1 MAGLTSEIE
10 VLRKEMEKS
19 QKELSLLHMELG
31 EVSAK
36 WHDAINYA
44 PCQNQYEKLCEVVSQ
59 KDEVDSKISALQNAM
74 DKMSSGGEQMARTKS
89 SMKDLDNRFET
100 LIAMLG
106 AVTVELDASG
116 RLPTRLS
123 KCLEPMR
130 EHEKKVQD
138 CEKHIAKAGVD
149 SRIIGPLYNKKL
161 EKLKKSLDSVFYQ
174 VGHRLYKSGN
184 FRDLPGEHAKDI
196 LSQMEQIRFLKCNY
210 KNTLLDQKSIVDG
223 AQDSLMNM
231 GAYGEESRKL
241 KALQSQEKQIMQ
253 ILEQRFTDYG
263 EVLADGMQF
272 WLDKDAPEELMQCC
286 SNIIEKEN
294 SMERQAL
301 IMEHLLM
308 EHDIEIH
315 NMQLSQL
322 AEQMNHLNSQLL
334 VIENQKKEL
343 QQKIDAQLKAISELK
358 MKQNKLVQDNQR
370 KTENMEKLC

>member
-10 VLRKEMEKS
+10 VLRKEIEKS
-19 QKELSLLHMELG
+19 QNDLSVLHMELG
-31 EVSAK
+31 EVAAK
-36 WHDAINYA
+36 WHDAINYS

-59 KDEVDSKISALQNAM
+59 KDEIDSKINALQTAM

-89 SMKDLDNRFET
+89 SMRDLDEKFET
-100 LIAMLG
+100 LISMLG
-106 AVTVELDASG
+106 AVAVEIEASG
-116 RLPTRLS
+116 RLPARLS

-130 EHEKKVQD
+130 EYERKVQD
-138 CEKHIAKAGVD
+138 CEDHIAKAGSE

-161 EKLKKSLDSVFYQ
+161 ERLKKSLDSVFYQ
-174 VGHRLYKSGN
+174 VGHKLYKSGN
-184 FRDLPGEHAKDI
+184 FRDLPGDHAKDI
-196 LSQMEQIRFLKCNY
+196 LSQMEQIRFLKRNY

-253 ILEQRFTDYG
+253 VLEQRFTDYG
-263 EVLADGMQF
+263 EVLSDGMQF

-286 SNIIEKEN
+286 SRIIEKEN

-301 IMEHLLM
+301 IMQHLLM
-308 EHDIEIH
+308 ERDIEIH

-322 AEQMNHLNSQLL
+322 AEQMNHLNTQALA
-334 VIENQKKEL
+334 IENQKKEL
-343 QQKIDAQLKAISELK
+343 QQKVDAQLKAISELK